1 MSNLIFFEDHHPGLE
16 HRSFARQ
23 RLRGQSLIPLQLALD
38 EYDIE
43 KCFSLLARFGK
54 CSVFPRANPAD
65 EGRILFLVRIED
77 AVALNQ
83 YVLELED
90 DDQAIADRIDLI
102 QMLENCEESLL
113 AKAWDRIG
121 SERATRAAAG
131 DRSTAGSVSHIRQ

>member
-16 HRSFARQ
+16 HRGFARQ
-23 RLRGQSLIPLQLALD
+23 RLRGQSLIPVQLALG

-65 EGRILFLVRIED
+65 NGRILFLVRIED

-83 YVLELED
+83 FVLELEED
-90 DDQAIADRIDLI
+90 EQDIADRIDLI

-121 SERATRAAAG
+121 SQGAPHPQAI
-131 DRSTAGSVSHIRQ
+131 DRSKAGSVSHIRQ